1 MRLTYIHDHIVLVP
15 RRAVY
20 VNENNVLVLLRV
32 VCVHE
37 RYEIGVGFVSANGA
51 R

>member
-1 MRLTYIHDHIVLVP
+1 MIYIHDNIVFVLLRV
-15 RRAVY
+15 VY
-20 VNENNVLVLLRV
+20 INENNVLVLLRV